1 MELSD
6 DAQASILGNSNSNL
20 IPKGQLYPSSHRFTR
35 QNKQPIH
42 QQCPT
47 YHYYKQNGAL
57 SGANRKS
64 IFFPSLIM
72 RFLFLFLIFSAILKI
87 LEKEHK

>member
-1 MELSD
+1 MELSA

-20 IPKGQLYPSSHRFTR
+20 IPKWQPYPSSYRFTR

-42 QQCPT
+42 QQCPI
-47 YHYYKQNGAL
+47 YHCYKQNGAL

-64 IFFPSLIM
+64 IFFPSPHNAFPFPL
-72 RFLFLFLIFSAILKI
+72 LIFSAILKI